1 MIKFDLKCDNDH
13 IFEASFD
20 DSNSFEKQRKK
31 KLIECP
37 FCGSIK
43 VFKSVM
49 APNIASKSNS
59 IDKQKRNQEKVF
71 ANYNQKIKK
80 LKEEVEKN
88 YTYVGKK
95 FPEEARKIHY
105 GEKED
110 KPIYGEATE
119 KESKDLI
126 EEGIPLIRLPFEKN
140 KRRKINFSEIQS
152 NLLSQFLII

>member
-1 MIKFDLKCDNDH
+1 MIKFDLRCDNDH

-20 DSNSFEKQRKK
+20 DSGSFEKQRKK
-31 KLIECP
+31 KLIDCTY
-37 FCGSIK
+37 CGSSY

-49 APNIASKSNS
+49 APNISSKSNS
-59 IDKQKRNQEKVF
+59 LGKLKRNQEKVF

-80 LKEEVEKN
+80 LKEEIEKN
-88 YTYVGKK
+88 YIYVGKN

-119 KESKDLI
+119 KESNDLI
-126 EEGIPLIRLPFEKN
+126 EEGIPLIRLPFEKKQN
-140 KRRKINFSEIQS
+140 KKN
-152 NLLSQFLII
+152 

>member
-20 DSNSFEKQRKK
+20 DSDSFEKQRKK
-31 KLIECP
+31 KLIDCP

-49 APNIASKSNS
+49 APNLASKSNS
-59 IDKQKRNQEKVF
+59 IAKQKKEIRKKFLQITINRL
-71 ANYNQKIKK
+71 KK

-95 FPEEARKIHY
+95 FLKRQEKFIMVKKKISLFM
-105 GEKED
+105 E
-110 KPIYGEATE
+110 
-119 KESKDLI
+119 
-126 EEGIPLIRLPFEKN
+126 RLQK
-140 KRRKINFSEIQS
+140 KRVKIFGRRDS
-152 NLLSQFLII
+152 L

>member
-20 DSNSFEKQRKK
+20 DTGSFKKQRKK
-31 KLIECP
+31 KLIDCP
-37 FCGSIK
+37 YCGSSA

-49 APNIASKSNS
+49 APNISSKSNS
-59 IDKQKRNQEKVF
+59 FIKQKRNQEKVF
-71 ANYNQKIKK
+71 ANYNQQIKK
-80 LKEEVEKN
+80 LKDELEKN
-88 YTYVGKK
+88 YNYVGKN

-105 GEKED
+105 REKEE

-126 EEGIPLIRLPFEKN
+126 EEGIPLIRLPFEKKQKKKN
-140 KRRKINFSEIQS
+140 
-152 NLLSQFLII
+152 

>member
-37 FCGSIK
+37 FCGSSK

-59 IDKQKRNQEKVF
+59 IAKQKRNQEKVF
-71 ANYNQKIKK
+71 ANYNQQIKK
-80 LKEEVEKN
+80 LK
-88 YTYVGKK
+88 
-95 FPEEARKIHY
+95 
-105 GEKED
+105 
-110 KPIYGEATE
+110 
-119 KESKDLI
+119 DLY
-126 EEGIPLIRLPFEKN
+126 P
-140 KRRKINFSEIQS
+140 
-152 NLLSQFLII
+152 

>member
-20 DSNSFEKQRKK
+20 DSSSFEKQRKK
-31 KLIECP
+31 KLIDCP
-37 FCGSIK
+37 YCGSSS

-49 APNIASKSNS
+49 APNNSPQSNS
-59 IDKQKRNQEKVF
+59 LIKQKRNKAKGF
-71 ANYNQKIKK
+71 ANYNQQIKK
-80 LKEEVEKN
+80 LKDELEKN
-88 YTYVGKK
+88 YTYVGKN

-126 EEGIPLIRLPFEKN
+126 EEGIPLIRLPFEKKQKKKN
-140 KRRKINFSEIQS
+140 
-152 NLLSQFLII
+152 

>member
-20 DSNSFEKQRKK
+20 DSSSFEKQRKK
-31 KLIECP
+31 KLIDCP
-37 FCGSIK
+37 YCGSSS

-49 APNIASKSNS
+49 APNISSKSNS
-59 IDKQKRNQEKVF
+59 LIKQKRNQEKVF
-71 ANYNQKIKK
+71 ANYNQQIKK
-80 LKEEVEKN
+80 LKDELEKN
-88 YTYVGKK
+88 YTYVGKN

-105 GEKED
+105 GEIED

-126 EEGIPLIRLPFEKN
+126 EEGIPLIRLPFEKKQKKKN
-140 KRRKINFSEIQS
+140 
-152 NLLSQFLII
+152 

>member
-20 DSNSFEKQRKK
+20 DSSSFEKQRKK
-31 KLIECP
+31 KLIDCP
-37 FCGSIK
+37 YCGSSSI
-43 VFKSVM
+43 FKSVM
-49 APNIASKSNS
+49 APNISSKSNS
-59 IDKQKRNQEKVF
+59 LIKQKRNQEKVF
-71 ANYNQKIKK
+71 ANYNQQIKK
-80 LKEEVEKN
+80 LKDELERN
-88 YTYVGKK
+88 YTYVGNN

-126 EEGIPLIRLPFEKN
+126 EEGIPLLRLPFEKKQKKKN
-140 KRRKINFSEIQS
+140 
-152 NLLSQFLII
+152 

>member
-20 DSNSFEKQRKK
+20 DSSSFEKQRKK
-31 KLIECP
+31 KLIDCP
-37 FCGSIK
+37 YCGSSS

-49 APNIASKSNS
+49 APNISSKSNS
-59 IDKQKRNQEKVF
+59 LIKQKRNQEKVF
-71 ANYNQKIKK
+71 ANYNQQIKK
-80 LKEEVEKN
+80 LKDELEKN
-88 YTYVGKK
+88 YTYVGTN

-110 KPIYGEATE
+110 RPIYGEATE

-126 EEGIPLIRLPFEKN
+126 EEGIPLIRLPFEKKQKKKN
-140 KRRKINFSEIQS
+140 
-152 NLLSQFLII
+152 